1 MTFFNSPTSLKIITI
16 NAKALFTFCPKR
28 SDEQDKLYRFDI
40 TRKQLVTSVVKQV
53 EMMDTCPLF
62 DQLLMVRE
70 ENGESIYEIDD
81 LGQNIALYRH
91 LVMMDFDQI
100 FLSGMGKRGVKGWK
114 DAGSSQRSDRAW
126 ICYTFSGSGCA
137 SGGF

>member
-1 MTFFNSPTSLKIITI
+1 MTFFNSPTSLKIMTI
-16 NAKALFTFCPKR
+16 NAKAFFTFCPKC
-28 SDEQDKLYRFDI
+28 SDEQDKLYRFDM

-53 EMMDTCPLF
+53 GMMDTCPLF
-62 DQLLMVRE
+62 EQLLMVFE
-70 ENGESIYEIDD
+70 ENGEAIYEIDD

-100 FLSGMGKRGVKGWK
+100 FLSGMGKKEESKAGKILVAAK
-114 DAGSSQRSDRAW
+114 DLIEHGFV
-126 ICYTFSGSGCA
+126 IHGSGCA

>member
-1 MTFFNSPTSLKIITI
+1 MTFFNSHTSLKIMTI

-28 SDEQDKLYRFDI
+28 LDEQDKLYRFDM

-53 EMMDTCPLF
+53 DMMDTCPLF

-70 ENGESIYEIDD
+70 EDGEAIYEIDD

-100 FLSGMGKRGVKGWK
+100 FLSGMGKKEESKAGKMLTAAK
-114 DAGSSQRSDRAW
+114 DLIEHGFFKDSSD
-126 ICYTFSGSGCA
+126 FK
-137 SGGF
+137 